1 MERGDSGSASGA
13 LIADVRGR
21 GNARLPAKLTPRLA
35 VALLALAVVQVVF
48 GTAVPFLNVD
58 VVGNLTKVIAA
69 LGSSGLVGLIAVA
82 VLYAVLNKKA

>member
-1 MERGDSGSASGA
+1 MIDNITGFLR
-13 LIADVRGR
+13 
-21 GNARLPAKLTPRLA
+21 KLTELA
-35 VALLALAVVQVVF
+35 VALLALAVVVQVVF

>member
-1 MERGDSGSASGA
+1 
-13 LIADVRGR
+13 
-21 GNARLPAKLTPRLA
+21 LTELA
-35 VALLALAVVQVVF
+35 VALLALAVVVQVVF

>member
-1 MERGDSGSASGA
+1 MIDNITGYLR
-13 LIADVRGR
+13 
-21 GNARLPAKLTPRLA
+21 KLTELA
-35 VALLALAVVQVVF
+35 VALLALAVVVQVVF

>member
-1 MERGDSGSASGA
+1 MIDNITGFLR
-13 LIADVRGR
+13 
-21 GNARLPAKLTPRLA
+21 KLTELA
-35 VALLALAVVQVVF
+35 VALLALAVVVQVVF

-82 VLYAVLNKKA
+82 VHYAVLNKKA

>member
-1 MERGDSGSASGA
+1 MIDNITGFLR
-13 LIADVRGR
+13 
-21 GNARLPAKLTPRLA
+21 KLTELA
-35 VALLALAVVQVVF
+35 VALLALAVVVQVVF

-82 VLYAVLNKKA
+82 VLYAVLNKTA

>member
-1 MERGDSGSASGA
+1 MIDNITGFLR
-13 LIADVRGR
+13 
-21 GNARLPAKLTPRLA
+21 KLTELA
-35 VALLALAVVQVVF
+35 VALLALAVVVQVVF

-82 VLYAVLNKKA
+82 VLYAVLNKKV